1 MATAT
6 LEIPVGSGNF
16 VKVNVDAYNNLSQQE
31 RSEFYDYKEDQYKE
45 QIQNQQ
51 RDQLRQKQDDLRKKT
66 TSTTGEKITGTLRG
80 AGQGLTFGFGDEIE
94 AGLKTGFGLLGDYGK
109 TVGDIRQDIDD
120 FRVSDP
126 ALAYGSEI
134 AGGIAPALFTGGAG
148 AVAQAGRM
156 GIGALAKQ
164 GAKTGAKF
172 GGAYGVGT
180 AESDPGA
187 SVFEMAKDRAI
198 GLGGGALIGGATG
211 GVLNPAIA
219 GATKGIS
226 ALNQGIKK
234 ITGGTD
240 PTKNTALA
248 KDVNRSIAKRLNEES
263 SDDIARVVDDT
274 TSPTVLADV
283 GENTRFLGYGTQG
296 ISNPSRSGVAKSL
309 NERNNEQSTRI
320 LDLVKTTSGIN
331 DDKIGFAFIDKL
343 DNEIDELAR
352 PFYKEAYEIKIPFN
366 KFKNFFD
373 TDTKDVLIQASK
385 EGQKLMNM
393 QSYKT
398 GQSAPDLTKMFKVN
412 PKTGFG
418 SFDDMMNQELDTVYF
433 HSIKRGLDKM
443 VNARTDP
450 LTGKLTDTGRIINNL
465 KNDFNAVIKANNP
478 AYAKA
483 NKNFADTQ
491 KLREAFELGGKYKNT
506 TLRKIKKDL
515 SKMTPEEQQAWK
527 SGMITKLEDVA
538 ESSRESFDFLGQV
551 GSSKKLDDIFDFLIS
566 DPKQKEAF
574 KNIMTN
580 ERKMSETF
588 QLLRRNSNT
597 GQKSEAIDEFKNMA
611 GLTTGG
617 GRDIINRVV
626 GKATDKLTGGTQ
638 SKRAELIAER
648 LFSTD
653 KNVQKQVL
661 KQLEITNKELAKEVQ
676 KRLDKA
682 LKLTKAGSR
691 SLQILSEGTGS
702 TQELLDALGVN

>member
-1 MATAT
+1 MATTT

-31 RSEFYDYKEDQYKE
+31 RSDFYDYKESQYKE

-51 RDQLRQKQDDLRKKT
+51 RDQLREDQSDLRKKT

-198 GLGGGALIGGATG
+198 GLGGGAVLGAVTGGA
-211 GVLNPAIA
+211 LNPAIA
-219 GATKGIS
+219 GATKGIG

-234 ITGGTD
+234 IMGGTD
-240 PTKNTALA
+240 PNKNPALV

-274 TSPTVLADV
+274 VNPTVLADV
-283 GENTRFLGYGTQG
+283 GENTRFLAYGTQG
-296 ISNPSRSGVAKSL
+296 ISNPSRSGVAKQL
-309 NERNNEQSTRI
+309 NERNNEQSSRI
-320 LDLVKTTSGIN
+320 LDLVKRTTGIS
-331 DDKIGFAFIDKL
+331 DDKLGFNFL
-343 DNEIDELAR
+343 DDLDDQVQRLAK
-352 PFYKEAYEIKIPFN
+352 PQYDEAYKVNIPAN
-366 KFKNFFD
+366 KFKALFGS
-373 TDTKDVLIQASK
+373 TKVDAIVEASREGLKASRRQGYDV
-385 EGQKLMNM
+385 
-393 QSYKT
+393 
-398 GQSAPDLTKMFKVN
+398 PDLTKIFKVN
-412 PKTGFG
+412 PKNGNA
-418 SFDDMMNQELDTVYF
+418 SFDELMMKDLPTSYL
-433 HSIKRGLDKM
+433 HAIKKGLDKI
-443 VNARTDP
+443 VERNKNRNF
-450 LTGKLTDTGRIINNL
+450 GKLDSDGRDYAIITREL
-465 KNDFNAVIKANNP
+465 NDIIKANNP
-478 AYAKA
+478 AYGKA
-483 NKNFADTQ
+483 NKNFADTM
-491 KLREAFELGGKYKNT
+491 KLQEAFERGQKYKT
-506 TLRKIKKDL
+506 TTNRRIKKDL
-515 SKMTPEEQQAWK
+515 EAMTPGEQEAWK
-527 SGMITKLEDVA
+527 KGMITKLEDVA

-574 KNIMTN
+574 KNVMKN
-580 ERKMSETF
+580 ERKMSDTF
-588 QLLRRNSNT
+588 KLLRQNSNT

-661 KQLEITNKELAKEVQ
+661 KQLETTNKELAKEVQ

-702 TQELLDALGVN
+702 KQELLDALGVN

>member
-1 MATAT
+1 MATGT

-31 RSEFYDYKEDQYKE
+31 KSDFYDYKEDQYKKE
-45 QIQNQQ
+45 LQQ
-51 RDQLRQKQDDLRKKT
+51 KQREQLRQNQEDLRKKT
-66 TSTTGEKITGTLRG
+66 TSTTGEKIAGTLRG

-120 FRVSDP
+120 FRISDP

-134 AGGIAPALFTGGAG
+134 GGAILPALFTGGAG
-148 AVAQAGRM
+148 AVATAGRM
-156 GIGALAKQ
+156 GAGALAKQ

-172 GGAYGVGT
+172 GGAYGLGT

-219 GATKGIS
+219 GATKGIG
-226 ALNQGIKK
+226 ALNQGMKK
-234 ITGGTD
+234 IMGGTD
-240 PTKNTALA
+240 PNKNPALV

-320 LDLVKTTSGIN
+320 LDLVKKTTGIS
-331 DDKIGFAFIDKL
+331 DDRLGYEFIDSL
-343 DNEIDELAR
+343 DDQVQRLAK
-352 PFYKEAYEIKIPFN
+352 PQYDEAYKVSIPAE
-366 KFKNFFD
+366 KFRSLFGS
-373 TDTKDVLIQASK
+373 TKVDAIVEASREGLRASRRQGYDV
-385 EGQKLMNM
+385 
-393 QSYKT
+393 
-398 GQSAPDLTKMFKVN
+398 PDLTKMFKVGKN
-412 PKTGFG
+412 GTA
-418 SFDDMMNQELDTVYF
+418 SFDEVMMKNLPTSYL
-433 HSIKRGLDKM
+433 HSIKKGLDKL
-443 VNARTDP
+443 VEKNTDKI
-450 LTGKLTDTGRIINNL
+450 TNKMNSTGREYQIIKQEL
-465 KNDFNAVIKANNP
+465 NDIIKSNNP

-483 NKNFADTQ
+483 NKEFADVQ
-491 KLREAFELGGKYKNT
+491 KLREAFERGQKYKT
-506 TLRKIKKDL
+506 TTNRRIKKDL
-515 SKMTPEEQQAWK
+515 EAMTPSEQEAWK
-527 SGMITKLEDVA
+527 KGMITKLEDVA
-538 ESSRESFDFLGQV
+538 ESTRESFDFLGQV

-574 KNIMTN
+574 KNIMGN
-580 ERKMSETF
+580 ERKMSDTF
-588 QLLRRNSNT
+588 KLLRQNSNT

-611 GLTTGG
+611 GLTPGG

-702 TQELLDALGVN
+702 KQELLDALGVN